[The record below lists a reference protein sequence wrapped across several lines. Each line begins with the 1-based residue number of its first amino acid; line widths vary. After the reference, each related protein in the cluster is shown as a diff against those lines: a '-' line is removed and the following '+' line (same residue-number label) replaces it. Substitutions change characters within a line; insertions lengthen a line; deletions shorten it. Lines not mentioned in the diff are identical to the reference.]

1 MIPEITELQ
10 KKRAENIIWSCA
22 GNYSFSPDFKAYDR
36 DGIADLYW
44 NCIIGAVRKH
54 YDYPVLEEVLRGFQQ
69 YEESDIYEGLM
80 WLGLENCVFQK
91 EAAERPVLRQ
101 LRQEYAS
108 AYVEQNKGILTE
120 DHDFLSTLSLAHWMR
135 VLGQEATLS
144 QYDRKLL
151 DELEFSPDLDAAEI
165 AARARELFLRWFQ
178 IVAEEKKHK
187 NPPFLLPIFKLQV

>member
-1 MIPEITELQ
+1 MTPEITELQ

-54 YDYPVLEEVLRGFQQ
+54 YDYPVLEEVLHSFQQ
-69 YEESDIYEGLM
+69 YEESDTYEGLM

-91 EAAERPVLRQ
+91 EAKERPVLSQ
-101 LRQEYAS
+101 LRQAYAAS
-108 AYVEQNKGILTE
+108 YVEQNKGILTE
-120 DHDFLSTLSLAHWMR
+120 DLDFLSSLSLAHWMH
-135 VLGQEATLS
+135 VLGQENPVS
-144 QYDRKLL
+144 RYDRKLL
-151 DELEFSPDLDAAEI
+151 DELEFSPELDTAAV
-165 AARARELFLRWFQ
+165 AARTKELFLRWFQ

-187 NPPFLLPIFKLQV
+187 KHQFEIGRAHV